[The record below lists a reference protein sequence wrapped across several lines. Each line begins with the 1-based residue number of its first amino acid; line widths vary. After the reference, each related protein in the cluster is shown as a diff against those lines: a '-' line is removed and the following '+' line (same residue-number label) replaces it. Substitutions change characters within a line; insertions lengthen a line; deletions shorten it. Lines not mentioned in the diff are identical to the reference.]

1 MLVVPNRHT
10 SVYTRLW
17 CGYEAYLAFEGKKII
32 RTARRPILRPVAAAW
47 MMMIPTAMLGV
58 GIGYLINYQLWNLDI
73 YLVTWCDCGVV
84 MMVFYTE
91 IGGVDLYMTCKAGMF
106 PVFHYCS
113 GILTELVCDK
123 KKLCQYSFH
132 VVLPLKPEAREGL
145 QHSEKSSST
154 ESAVRAGIE
163 RALIFI

>member
-47 MMMIPTAMLGV
+47 LMMIPTAMVGA

-73 YLVTWCDCGVV
+73 YLVTWGDCGVV

-91 IGGVDLYMTCKAGMF
+91 IGGEMGKC
-106 PVFHYCS
+106 
-113 GILTELVCDK
+113 
-123 KKLCQYSFH
+123 
-132 VVLPLKPEAREGL
+132 
-145 QHSEKSSST
+145 
-154 ESAVRAGIE
+154 
-163 RALIFI
+163 